1 MFASRN
7 RIAVVL
13 VVLIVPTGPSRA
25 QDSPVTEAP
34 CTIWRFV
41 GIPQGVQK
49 VRDVLTNRR
58 GNFPGL
64 ERRDPLKRI
73 ADPANL
79 ESENPAIKAAAE
91 IKKAEDMK
99 KQKIK
104 AIKYLATIGC
114 GCYDK
119 DGKVTEALLA
129 ATDDC
134 TPDVRLAAIEAI
146 ENAASGE
153 CCKRCG
159 STSCCNEAVTKRLSE
174 IAYERDDNG
183 CPLEPS
189 AEVRA
194 AAKRALCVCCP
205 RRAPAGMIEEDYEEA
220 VLPTPVDAEDEIEV
234 EDDIVGES
242 AETEDEVQGESE
254 QDAEIEVESTEESVD
269 SLNLPTPDEDDLA
282 MPEPI
287 RIPKPVQVPKRVQ
300 LRDGTTVRPVT
311 IQPANFRAAPI
322 ADAVPIRD
330 AQPVA
335 MPRPLRLPV
344 PSAKI
349 PVPAKNV
356 NVPAT
361 KVTVSYQR
369 VTAKVS
375 AVNAQTGEVL
385 LSTDRTSAVNPRGI
399 GTVYHRYLTGEREVA
414 SLKIAKVG
422 AKHVLAR
429 VTDRESLR
437 RLHAG
442 DRVELR

>member
-1 MFASRN
+1 MFASHN

-13 VVLIVPTGPSRA
+13 VALLVPTTTSRA
-25 QDSPVTEAP
+25 QESPVTETP

-91 IKKAEDMK
+91 IKKAEDLK
-99 KQKIK
+99 AQKIK

-119 DGKVTEALLA
+119 DGKVTEAILA

-146 ENAASGE
+146 EDAAGCE
-153 CCKRCG
+153 CCKKCG
-159 STSCCNEAVTKRLSE
+159 STSCCNEAITKRLSE

-189 AEVRA
+189 AEIRQ
-194 AAKRALCVCCP
+194 AAKRALCTCCP
-205 RRAPAGMIEEDYEEA
+205 RRAPMGMIEEDYEDAE
-220 VLPTPVDAEDEIEV
+220 LPTPS
-234 EDDIVGES
+234 DDTTGETEEEIVGES
-242 AETEDEVQGESE
+242 ADSDDEVQGESE
-254 QDAEIEVESTEESVD
+254 DDGEVSGEAFEETDESLD
-269 SLNLPTPDEDDLA
+269 LPTPDNDDLA
-282 MPEPI
+282 MP
-287 RIPKPVQVPKRVQ
+287 KPVL
-300 LRDGTTVRPVT
+300 LRDGTRVRPVN
-311 IQPANFRAAPI
+311 IQPVTFQDDKVQPI
-322 ADAVPIRD
+322 SDAVPTPKETTART
-330 AQPVA
+330 
-335 MPRPLRLPV
+335 PRPLRLPV
-344 PSAKI
+344 TYR
-349 PVPAKNV
+349 N
-356 NVPAT
+356 
-361 KVTVSYQR
+361 

-375 AVNAQTGEVL
+375 AVNVQTGEVL
-385 LSTDRTSAVNPRGI
+385 LSTNQAAAVNPRGI
-399 GTVYHRYLTGEREVA
+399 GTAFHRYLTGEREVA
-414 SLKIAKVG
+414 SLEVSKVG

-429 VTDRESLR
+429 VTNRDSLR